1 MKRTRFASFAFLLC
15 FVLMSFFTY
24 AQSGSISGKVTDETG
39 QPIPGATVFIK
50 GTSKN
55 ATADAQGNFTI
66 TGVTAGNIVVVA
78 RIMGYETFELPVNAS
93 DKTAPLTFQLKADT
107 KGLNEIVVVGY
118 GTQKKSDLTGA
129 IAVVSTKDF
138 NKGPLSSPEQLITG
152 KVPGVQITS
161 NGGAPGAGSTIRVR
175 GGASLNA
182 TNDPLI
188 IVDGVPLDNNNVSGQ
203 TNGLS
208 LINPNDIESFN
219 VLKDASATAIYG
231 SRASNGVIIITTKKG
246 RLGDKFRVSF
256 SSTNAVAKVTSYSPV
271 LNASEFTDV
280 VKANGT
286 AAQVALL
293 GTANT
298 DWQKQIYQSA
308 LSSDNNLALSGSW
321 KKLPYR
327 ISMGYLNQD
336 GILKTSNLERKSA
349 SINLSPSLFDD
360 HLKINMNVK
369 GSIADN
375 RFADQGAINAAIA
388 YDPTKPVRSGNS
400 TDFGGYYEWLYNGKL
415 YDLATKNPVA
425 MLEQKVDKSEVKRSI
440 GNIQFDYK
448 FHFLPELRAN
458 LNLGYD
464 YQKGVGNTNIPKYAA
479 LAYYNG
485 SGGSYKH
492 YSQEMKNK
500 LFDFYLNYAKDLK
513 GIKSRVDVM
522 AGYSYQDF
530 IIATPGYPTMDEAG
544 DTTTAAGN
552 YSEAQHTLVSFFGR
566 LNYTFNEKYLLTFT
580 MRRDGTSRFRQHWG
594 SFPSVAFAWK
604 LKDEAF
610 LKNSKTLSD
619 LKLRLGYGV
628 TGQENIGVGK
638 EYAALS
644 RYTYGD
650 ANSSYQL
657 GDVFYKT
664 LRAAGYDQ
672 NIKWEQ
678 TATYNVALD
687 YGFLNNRIS
696 GSVDFYYKKT
706 TDLLADVTT
715 PAGTN
720 LTNTLYTNIGS
731 LENRGVEFI
740 INATPI
746 ETKDFRWD
754 AGFNVTYNKNK
765 ILSLSKAKSDT
776 SVGIATGGISGG
788 TGNTIQINSVGHQI
802 NSFYV
807 YKQVYDKN
815 GKPIEGV
822 YEDTNGDG
830 AITSDDKYRYKSSN
844 PLVYLSFNSQFN
856 YKKWSLGFSMR
867 SNLGNYIYNNQAS
880 NNGSYKTFQNSN
892 YLANLSRSVLSTKFA
907 TTQYWSDY
915 YVENGSFLRMDYIN
929 LGYDFGRLMHDK
941 LGLRLNFNVQNVF
954 VITKYSGQDPEV
966 FSGIDDKFYP
976 RPRVYSLGVNLDF

>member
-1 MKRTRFASFAFLLC
+1 MKKTRFARYAFLLC
-15 FVLMSFFTY
+15 FVLISLFTY
-24 AQSGSISGKVTDETG
+24 AQSGSISGKVTDDAG

-55 ATADAQGNFTI
+55 ATADAEGKFTI
-66 TGVTAGNIVVVA
+66 TGITPGNIVVVA
-78 RIMGYETFELPVNAS
+78 RIMGYETFEMPVNAGNS
-93 DKTAPLTFQLKADT
+93 TESITFQLKADT

-129 IAVVSTKDF
+129 IAVVSSKDF
-138 NKGPLSSPEQLITG
+138 NKGPISSADQLITG

-188 IVDGVPLDNNNVSGQ
+188 IIDGVPVDNNNISGAS
-203 TNGLS
+203 NALA

-246 RLGDKFRVSF
+246 RLGDQLHVSF
-256 SSTNAVAKVTSYSPV
+256 SSTNAISKVTSFSPV
-271 LNASEFTDV
+271 LNASQFSDV
-280 VKANGT
+280 VKQNGT
-286 AAQVALL
+286 AAQIALL
-293 GTANT
+293 GTDNT

-308 LSSDNNLALSGSW
+308 FSTDNNLALSGSW

-327 ISMGYLNQD
+327 ISVGYLNQD
-336 GILKTSNLERKSA
+336 GILKTSNLERNSA

-369 GSIADN
+369 GSIADY

-388 YDPTKPVRSGNS
+388 YDPTKPLRSGNS
-400 TDFGGYYEWLYNGKL
+400 NDFGGYYEWLYNGKL
-415 YDLATKNPVA
+415 YDLATKNPAA
-425 MLEQKVDKSEVKRSI
+425 MLEQKMDKSQVKRSI

-464 YQKGVGNTNIPKYAA
+464 YQKGDGNTNIPKYAA
-479 LAYYNG
+479 LSYYNG
-485 SGGSYKH
+485 TGGSYKH

-500 LFDFYLNYAKDLK
+500 LFDFYLNYVKELK
-513 GIKSRVDVM
+513 GIKSRIDVM
-522 AGYSYQDF
+522 GGYSYQDF
-530 IIATPGYPTMDEAG
+530 ITATPGYPTLDESG

-566 LNYTFNEKYLLTFT
+566 LNYTFNDKYLLTFT

-594 SFPSVAFAWK
+594 NFPSVAFAWK
-604 LKDEAF
+604 LKDEPF
-610 LKNSKTLSD
+610 LKNTKTLSD

-678 TATYNVALD
+678 TATYNVAVD
-687 YGFLNNRIS
+687 YGFLDNKIT

-706 TDLLADVTT
+706 TDLLADVTAPT
-715 PAGTN
+715 GTN

-740 INATPI
+740 INATPV

-754 AGFNVTYNKNK
+754 AGFNITYNKNK
-765 ILSLSKAKSDT
+765 ILSLSKAQTDT

-788 TGNTIQINSVGHQI
+788 TGNTIQINTAGNQI

-807 YKQVYDKN
+807 YKQIYDKAGN
-815 GKPIEGV
+815 PIEGV

-830 AITSDDKYRYKSSN
+830 VVDADDKYRYKSSN
-844 PLVYLSFNSQFN
+844 PVVYLNFNSSFN
-856 YKKWSLGFSMR
+856 YKKWTLGFSMR
-867 SNLGNYIYNNQAS
+867 SNIGNYIYNNQAS

-892 YLANLSRSVLSTKFA
+892 YLANLSTSVLKTKFRN
-907 TTQYWSDY
+907 TQYWSDY
-915 YVENGSFLRMDYIN
+915 YVENGSFLRMDYLN
-929 LGYDFGRLMHDK
+929 LGYDFGRVISK
-941 LGLRLNFNVQNVF
+941 KVGLRANFNVQNVF

>member
-1 MKRTRFASFAFLLC
+1 MKKTRFARYAFLLC
-15 FVLMSFFTY
+15 FVLISLLTY
-24 AQSGSISGKVTDETG
+24 AQSGSITGKVTDDAG

-50 GTSKN
+50 NTSKN
-55 ATADAQGNFTI
+55 ATADAEGKFTI
-66 TGVTAGNIVVVA
+66 TGVTPGSIILVA
-78 RIMGYETFELPVNAS
+78 RIMGYETFEMPVNAGAN
-93 DKTAPLTFQLKADT
+93 TEAVTFQLKADT

-129 IAVVSTKDF
+129 IAVVSSKDF
-138 NKGPLSSPEQLITG
+138 NKGPISSADQLITG

-188 IVDGVPLDNNNVSGQ
+188 IIDGVPVDNNNVSGAS
-203 TNGLS
+203 NALA

-246 RLGDKFRVSF
+246 RLGDKLNVSF
-256 SSTNAVAKVTSYSPV
+256 SSTNAVSKVTSYSPV
-271 LNASEFTDV
+271 LTAAEFTDV

-286 AAQVALL
+286 QAQIGLL
-293 GTANT
+293 GTAST

-308 LSSDNNLALSGSW
+308 FSTDNNLALSGAW

-327 ISMGYLNQD
+327 ISVGYLNQD
-336 GILKTSNLERKSA
+336 GILKTSNLDRKSA

-369 GSIADN
+369 GSLADY
-375 RFADQGAINAAIA
+375 RFADQGAINAAVA
-388 YDPTKPVRSGNS
+388 YDPTKPVFSGNEQA
-400 TDFGGYYEWLYNGKL
+400 FGGYYEWLYNGKL
-415 YDLATKNPVA
+415 YDLATKNPLA
-425 MLEQKVDKSEVKRSI
+425 MLQQKMDNSEVKRSI

-464 YQKGVGNTNIPKYAA
+464 YQKGEGNTNIPKYAA
-479 LAYYNG
+479 LSYYNG
-485 SGGSYKH
+485 TGGSYKH

-500 LFDFYLNYAKDLK
+500 LMDFYLNYVKDLK
-513 GIKSRVDVM
+513 GIKSRIDVM
-522 AGYSYQDF
+522 GGYSYQDF
-530 IIATPGYPTMDEAG
+530 IIATPGYPTLDESG
-544 DTTTAAGN
+544 DTTTAATN

-566 LNYTFNEKYLLTFT
+566 LNYTFNDKYLLTFT
-580 MRRDGTSRFRQHWG
+580 MRRDGTSRFANHWG
-594 SFPSVAFAWK
+594 NFPSVAFAWK
-604 LKDEAF
+604 LKEESF
-610 LKNSKTLSD
+610 LKNAKVLSD

-657 GDVFYKT
+657 GDAFYKT

-678 TATYNVALD
+678 TATYNVAVD
-687 YGFLNNRIS
+687 YGFLDNRIS

-706 TDLLADVTT
+706 TDLLADVTAPT
-715 PAGTN
+715 GTN
-720 LTNTLYTNIGS
+720 LTNTLYTNVGS

-746 ETKDFRWD
+746 ETKDFRWN

-765 ILSLSKAKSDT
+765 ILSLSKAQSDT

-788 TGNTIQINSVGHQI
+788 TGNTIQINTAGHQI

-807 YKQVYDKN
+807 YKQIYDKAGN
-815 GKPIEGV
+815 PIEGL

-830 AITSDDKYRYKSSN
+830 VINADDKYRYKSSN
-844 PLVYLSFNSQFN
+844 PTVYLNFNSQFN
-856 YKKWSLGFSMR
+856 YKSWSLGFSVR
-867 SNLGNYIYNNQAS
+867 SNIGNYIYNNQAS
-880 NNGSYKTFQNSN
+880 NNGSYKTFQNAN
-892 YLANLSRSVLSTKFA
+892 YLANLSSSVLKTKFRN
-907 TTQYWSDY
+907 TQYWSDY
-915 YVENGSFLRMDYIN
+915 YVENGSFLRMDYLN
-929 LGYDFGRLMHDK
+929 LGYDFGRIINK
-941 LGLRLNFNVQNVF
+941 KVGLRANFNVQNVF

>member
-1 MKRTRFASFAFLLC
+1 MKKTRFARYALLLC
-15 FVLMSFFTY
+15 FVLISLFTY
-24 AQSGSISGKVTDETG
+24 AQSGSISGKVTDDAG

-55 ATADAQGNFTI
+55 ATADAEGKFTI
-66 TGVTAGNIVVVA
+66 TGITPGNIVVVA
-78 RIMGYETFELPVNAS
+78 RIMGYETFEMPVNAGNS
-93 DKTAPLTFQLKADT
+93 TESITFQLKADT

-129 IAVVSTKDF
+129 IAVVSSKDF
-138 NKGPLSSPEQLITG
+138 NKGPISSADQLITG

-188 IVDGVPLDNNNVSGQ
+188 IIDGVPVDNNNISGAS
-203 TNGLS
+203 NALA

-246 RLGDKFRVSF
+246 RLGDQLHVSF
-256 SSTNAVAKVTSYSPV
+256 SSTNAISKVTSFSPV
-271 LNASEFTDV
+271 LNASQFSDV
-280 VKANGT
+280 VRQNGT
-286 AAQVALL
+286 AAQIALL
-293 GTANT
+293 GTDNT
-298 DWQKQIYQSA
+298 DWQKQVYQSA
-308 LSSDNNLALSGSW
+308 FSTDNNLALSGSW

-327 ISMGYLNQD
+327 ISVGYLNQD
-336 GILKTSNLERKSA
+336 GILKTSNLERNSA

-369 GSIADN
+369 GSIADY

-388 YDPTKPVRSGNS
+388 YDPTKPLRSGNS
-400 TDFGGYYEWLYNGKL
+400 NDFGGYYEWLYNGKL
-415 YDLATKNPVA
+415 YDLATKNPAA
-425 MLEQKVDKSEVKRSI
+425 MLEQKMDKSQVKRSI

-464 YQKGVGNTNIPKYAA
+464 YQKGDGNTNIPKYAA

-485 SGGSYKH
+485 TGGSYKH

-500 LFDFYLNYAKDLK
+500 LFDFYLNYVKDLK
-513 GIKSRVDVM
+513 GIKSRIDVM
-522 AGYSYQDF
+522 GGYSYQDF
-530 IIATPGYPTMDEAG
+530 ITATPGYPTLDESG

-566 LNYTFNEKYLLTFT
+566 LNYTFNDKYLLTFT

-594 SFPSVAFAWK
+594 NFPSVAFAWK
-604 LKDEAF
+604 LKEEAF

-678 TATYNVALD
+678 TATYNVAVD
-687 YGFLNNRIS
+687 YGFLDNKIT

-706 TDLLADVTT
+706 TDLLADVTAPT
-715 PAGTN
+715 GTN

-765 ILSLSKAKSDT
+765 ILSLSKAQTDT

-788 TGNTIQINSVGHQI
+788 TGNTVQINTAGHQI

-807 YKQVYDKN
+807 YKQIYDKAGN
-815 GKPIEGV
+815 PIEGL

-830 AITSDDKYRYKSSN
+830 VVDADDKYRYKSSN
-844 PLVYLSFNSQFN
+844 PVVYLNFNSSFN
-856 YKKWSLGFSMR
+856 YKKWTLGFSMR
-867 SNLGNYIYNNQAS
+867 SNIGNYIYNNQAS

-892 YLANLSRSVLSTKFA
+892 YLANLSTSVLKTKFRN
-907 TTQYWSDY
+907 TQYWSDY
-915 YVENGSFLRMDYIN
+915 YVENGSFLRMDYLN
-929 LGYDFGRLMHDK
+929 LGYDFGRVINK
-941 LGLRLNFNVQNVF
+941 KVGLRANFNVQNVF

>member
-1 MKRTRFASFAFLLC
+1 MKKTRFARYAFLLC
-15 FVLMSFFTY
+15 FVLISLFTY
-24 AQSGSISGKVTDETG
+24 AQSGSISGKVTDDAG
-39 QPIPGATVFIK
+39 QPIPGATVFVK
-50 GTSKN
+50 GTSRN
-55 ATADAQGNFTI
+55 ATTDGEGKFTV
-66 TGVTAGNIVVVA
+66 TGVTSGNIVLVA
-78 RIMGYETFELPVNAS
+78 RILGYETFEMPVSAGDNTS
-93 DKTAPLTFQLKADT
+93 PVTFQLKADT

-129 IAVVSTKDF
+129 IAVVSSKDF
-138 NKGPLSSPEQLITG
+138 NKGPISSADQLITG

-188 IVDGVPLDNNNVSGQ
+188 IIDGVPVDNNNISGAS
-203 TNGLS
+203 NALA

-246 RLGDKFRVSF
+246 RLGEKLNVSF
-256 SSTNAVAKVTSYSPV
+256 SSTNAISKVTSYSPV
-271 LNASEFTDV
+271 LTGSQFADV

-286 AAQVALL
+286 PAQIALL
-293 GTANT
+293 GNDAT

-308 LSSDNNLALSGSW
+308 FSTDNNLALSGSW

-327 ISMGYLNQD
+327 ISVGHLNQD
-336 GILKTSNLERKSA
+336 GIVKTSNLKRNSA
-349 SINLSPSLFDD
+349 SINLSPSLLDD

-369 GSIADN
+369 GSIADY
-375 RFADQGAINAAIA
+375 RFADPGAINAAVA
-388 YDPTKPVRSGNS
+388 FDPTKPVRTGN
-400 TDFGGYYEWLYNGKL
+400 DEEFGGYYEWKYNDKL
-415 YDLATKNPVA
+415 YDLGTKNPLA
-425 MLEQKVDKSEVKRSI
+425 MLEQKMDNSEVKRSI

-464 YQKGVGNTNIPKYAA
+464 YQKGNGTVNIPKYAA
-479 LAYYNG
+479 LAFYNG
-485 SGGSYKH
+485 TGGSYRS

-500 LFDFYLNYAKDLK
+500 LMDFYLNYAKDLK
-513 GIKSRVDVM
+513 GIKSRIDVM

-530 IIATPGYPTMDEAG
+530 ISATPGFPTLDESG
-544 DTTTAAGN
+544 DTTTAASN

-594 SFPSVAFAWK
+594 NFPSVAFAWR
-604 LKDEAF
+604 LKDESF
-610 LKNSKTLSD
+610 LKTSKTVSD

-657 GDVFYKT
+657 GDAFYKT

-687 YGFLNNRIS
+687 YGFLDNRIS

-706 TDLLADVTT
+706 TDLLADVTAPT
-715 PAGTN
+715 GTN

-740 INATPI
+740 INAVPI
-746 ETKDFRWD
+746 ETKDFRWN

-765 ILSLSKAKSDT
+765 ILSLSKAQSDS
-776 SVGIATGGISGG
+776 SVGIATGGITGG
-788 TGNTIQINSVGHQI
+788 TGNTIQINTAGHQI

-807 YKQVYDKN
+807 YKQIYDKAGN
-815 GKPIEGV
+815 PIEGL

-830 AITSDDKYRYKSSN
+830 AVTADDKYRYKSSN
-844 PLVYLSFNSQFN
+844 PVVYLNFNSQFN
-856 YKKWSLGFSMR
+856 YRKWSLGFSVR
-867 SNLGNYIYNNQAS
+867 SNIGNYIYNNQAS
-880 NNGSYKTFQNSN
+880 NNGAYKTFQNSN
-892 YLANLSRSVLSTKFA
+892 YLANLSTSVLKTRFRN
-907 TTQYWSDY
+907 TQYWSDY
-915 YVENGSFLRMDYIN
+915 YVENGSFLRMDYLN
-929 LGYDFGRLMHDK
+929 LGYDFGRIVNK
-941 LGLRLNFNVQNVF
+941 KVGLRANFNVQNVF